1 MVGLDG
7 TKMSKSL
14 GNLVFVGDL
23 LKDWDPMVVRLALL
37 GHHYRT
43 DWDWKP
49 ADLDTA
55 ADRLD
60 RWRAAGSTRGSQ
72 RGLQRDLPR
81 GLPRESTRGAS
92 RSSTRPAVVDAVR
105 SCLDQDLNV
114 AQALMVLDEEA
125 GAGGDVTDAAELVGV
140 EL

>member
-1 MVGLDG
+1 
-7 TKMSKSL
+7 
-14 GNLVFVGDL
+14 
-23 LKDWDPMVVRLALL
+23 MVVRLALL

-60 RWRAAGSTRGSQ
+60 RWRAAGSTRGS
-72 RGLQRDLPR
+72 
-81 GLPRESTRGAS
+81 
-92 RSSTRPAVVDAVR
+92 TRPAVVDAVR

-114 AQALMVLDEEA
+114 APVLMVLDEEA
-125 GAGGDVTDAAELVGV
+125 GAGGDVTDAAGLVGV